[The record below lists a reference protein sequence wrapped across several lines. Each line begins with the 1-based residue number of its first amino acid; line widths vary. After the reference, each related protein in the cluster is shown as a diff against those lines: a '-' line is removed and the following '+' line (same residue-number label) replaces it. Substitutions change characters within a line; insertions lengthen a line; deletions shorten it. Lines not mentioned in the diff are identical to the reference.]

1 MISEKWQ
8 FFLGGILSGL
18 LISGI
23 LLLLINKPISP
34 APKIITETPSTSSN
48 LQTKVI
54 PPSYFEGK
62 INLNKA
68 SAEEL
73 SSLPSIGMVKA
84 NAIIDFREKY
94 GPFAEIDELLY
105 VPGIGESLLTTIR
118 DYVYIEE

>member
-1 MISEKWQ
+1 VIAEKWQ

-23 LLLLINKPISP
+23 LMLLINKPISP
-34 APKIITETPSTSSN
+34 APKIITETPSISSN
-48 LQTKVI
+48 SQTKVT

-62 INLNKA
+62 ININKA

-73 SSLPSIGMVKA
+73 SLLPSIGMVKA
-84 NAIIDFREKY
+84 NAIIDYREKY

-118 DYVYIEE
+118 EYVYVEE